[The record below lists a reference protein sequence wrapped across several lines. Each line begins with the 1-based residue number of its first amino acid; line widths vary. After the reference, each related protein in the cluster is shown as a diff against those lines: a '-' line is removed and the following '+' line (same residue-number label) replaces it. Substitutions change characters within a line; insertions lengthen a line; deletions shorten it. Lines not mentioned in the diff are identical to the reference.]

1 MAITKIRS
9 DADAVENVRRIQE
22 EKQREERFNAI
33 QTEVHLSYKKNI
45 GIDLTWQDLED
56 KEDCE
61 ELAAEIE
68 KQKEA
73 CKAIIDSKDTLIKQF
88 MEQLKQKDD
97 EYVKALKKQGE
108 DIEKLIEAMR
118 KQFFEMRLQYA
129 RELNEIEGAF
139 RKEREEIL
147 EQNDAEIKALF
158 DEHKRLE
165 EHYLMERQQNEEDY
179 AQQLEDLRSR
189 EANDQA
195 EQKIKLE
202 TEMQILEKCMED
214 MKAVYKLNEEKLDFN
229 LRVLGER
236 EKVNSQ
242 AMTTLK
248 KKVQRQKEN
257 YRIITKR
264 YYKENQ
270 EFKKTNAELTQEYKR
285 ITRQFKELQ
294 LKFKK
299 FEKSDESRFNEIW
312 SMNEQ
317 EVRALINKIIQADRV
332 IHVQQL
338 GIPWTPPSDALFG
351 FTEGGQGG
359 SQLNPN
365 TSVVDSSKHGLS
377 KSEFIDD
384 QSVGSAAQGYE
395 CKVSIK
401 KIKNVFK
408 KLIEEVPFLIDDKV
422 LQECEGKN
430 KKEQFTLKI
439 DGIRKS
445 LDIDNMEDVELLV
458 QTFYDFSARHKAE
471 VTMEGMHSR
480 AEGEAPEEDKAAPA

>member
-1 MAITKIRS
+1 
-9 DADAVENVRRIQE
+9 
-22 EKQREERFNAI
+22 
-33 QTEVHLSYKKNI
+33 
-45 GIDLTWQDLED
+45 
-56 KEDCE
+56 
-61 ELAAEIE
+61 
-68 KQKEA
+68 
-73 CKAIIDSKDTLIKQF
+73 
-88 MEQLKQKDD
+88 
-97 EYVKALKKQGE
+97 
-108 DIEKLIEAMR
+108 
-118 KQFFEMRLQYA
+118 
-129 RELNEIEGAF
+129 
-139 RKEREEIL
+139 
-147 EQNDAEIKALF
+147 
-158 DEHKRLE
+158 
-165 EHYLMERQQNEEDY
+165 
-179 AQQLEDLRSR
+179 
-189 EANDQA
+189 
-195 EQKIKLE
+195 
-202 TEMQILEKCMED
+202 MQILEKCMED

-422 LQECEGKN
+422 LQECEGKS

-480 AEGEAPEEDKAAPA
+480 AEGEAPEEEKAPAPAAHRRDEGEEGEEGLSAAGDAVADEEILQIDMDDVIQILRDFQVRREERINDTNDLTGNPRHKGKKRSTFETEEQKKERFKKQERVFWEKMTTVLSDSKLSVWRVCNLFTH

>member
-165 EHYLMERQQNEEDY
+165 EHYLMERQ
-179 AQQLEDLRSR
+179 
-189 EANDQA
+189 
-195 EQKIKLE
+195 
-202 TEMQILEKCMED
+202 
-214 MKAVYKLNEEKLDFN
+214 
-229 LRVLGER
+229 
-236 EKVNSQ
+236 
-242 AMTTLK
+242 
-248 KKVQRQKEN
+248 
-257 YRIITKR
+257 
-264 YYKENQ
+264 
-270 EFKKTNAELTQEYKR
+270 
-285 ITRQFKELQ
+285 
-294 LKFKK
+294 
-299 FEKSDESRFNEIW
+299 
-312 SMNEQ
+312 
-317 EVRALINKIIQADRV
+317 
-332 IHVQQL
+332 
-338 GIPWTPPSDALFG
+338 
-351 FTEGGQGG
+351 
-359 SQLNPN
+359 
-365 TSVVDSSKHGLS
+365 
-377 KSEFIDD
+377 
-384 QSVGSAAQGYE
+384 
-395 CKVSIK
+395 
-401 KIKNVFK
+401 
-408 KLIEEVPFLIDDKV
+408 
-422 LQECEGKN
+422 
-430 KKEQFTLKI
+430 
-439 DGIRKS
+439 
-445 LDIDNMEDVELLV
+445 
-458 QTFYDFSARHKAE
+458 
-471 VTMEGMHSR
+471 
-480 AEGEAPEEDKAAPA
+480 